1 MESENEIS
9 LRKAI
14 EAEQKKNKELQE
26 KIKQKEEETQ
36 KYVIFIQKS
45 ELFTDFS
52 GMSKELSRKMS
63 SLQKVFFIQKEYF
76 LNSIENCDNSFK
88 RILQDSL
95 EKLFQEKLILEST
108 LEQEREVIIQTM
120 SKKIA
125 QAYTDQSENSTRSR
139 SVSDLETKD
148 QDDNIADISFSSDS
162 ENNKEI
168 PLEERKRIKQLE
180 IELECVKQQM
190 KMTKREVRKR
200 KF

>member
-1 MESENEIS
+1 MYKFSTIS

>member
-36 KYVIFIQKS
+36 KYVLFIQKS

>member
-1 MESENEIS
+1 MIAKDGNVKKYNICINFLQFCYIFKVIMDSENEIS

-120 SKKIA
+120 SK
-125 QAYTDQSENSTRSR
+125 NSQNKLPDFFKRVIMVERT
-139 SVSDLETKD
+139 
-148 QDDNIADISFSSDS
+148 SSYA
-162 ENNKEI
+162 I
-168 PLEERKRIKQLE
+168 
-180 IELECVKQQM
+180 
-190 KMTKREVRKR
+190 
-200 KF
+200 